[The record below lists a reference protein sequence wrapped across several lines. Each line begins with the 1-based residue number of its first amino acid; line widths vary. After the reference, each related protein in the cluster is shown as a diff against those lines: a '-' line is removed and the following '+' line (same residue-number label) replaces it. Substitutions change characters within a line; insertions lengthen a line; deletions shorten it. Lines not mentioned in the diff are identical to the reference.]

1 MGDNQQREQQPTL
14 NVFDEDNHPAPLN
27 RDSGERVRE
36 GRPGGHLRLHS
47 DRLFDTDDLQ
57 PALPSPPY
65 KKVAS
70 SSNLAH
76 EYDQQTPPYRSNQNL
91 PLMSDSEYD
100 EKAAARANEK
110 RRESD
115 ERPNEH
121 EHGDGHRPKPSVHY
135 PSEMPA
141 PTYRTM
147 SGTGSTTVEEENPF
161 RAMHSRQ
168 SSFAT
173 DDGSDD
179 DDEFDW
185 SAEEDL
191 ADEEA
196 KFQQQM
202 GTRTRARGWFR
213 K

>member
-1 MGDNQQREQQPTL
+1 MADNQQREQQPTL
-14 NVFDEDNHPAPLN
+14 NVFDEENQPTALN
-27 RDSGERVRE
+27 RDSGER
-36 GRPGGHLRLHS
+36 RPGGHLRLHP

-70 SSNLAH
+70 SSNLAR

-91 PLMSDSEYD
+91 PLMSDSEY
-100 EKAAARANEK
+100 AARADEK

-115 ERPNEH
+115 ERRHELEH
-121 EHGDGHRPKPSVHY
+121 AAGHRPKPSVHY

-147 SGTGSTTVEEENPF
+147 SGNAPTTIDEENPF
-161 RAMHSRQ
+161 RPTLHSRT

-173 DDGSDD
+173 DDGSDN

-185 SAEEDL
+185 SGEEDL